1 MIIPAD
7 KTLLQQEKQFKGLI
21 ELRTYLQSLQLL
33 LPINMN
39 PWTKNFT
46 VFCRVFIIDVYKAAR
61 FS

>member
-39 PWTKNFT
+39 Q
-46 VFCRVFIIDVYKAAR
+46 
-61 FS
+61 